1 MSRGKRPKWILN
13 IANERINIL
22 FNLAENEFFT
32 HPERSH
38 RYAELALKI
47 STKYN
52 LSIPAQWNRRYCK
65 NCHKFLFPGQNCSI
79 RLVNCTVNI
88 KCSEC
93 GHIMKIPYIK
103 EIKSKRRAKIELYI
117 KQKRNYE

>member
-38 RYAELALKI
+38 RYGH
-47 STKYN
+47 N
-52 LSIPAQWNRRYCK
+52 LGES
-65 NCHKFLFPGQNCSI
+65 CHKFLFPGQNCSI

-103 EIKSKRRAKIELYI
+103 EIKSKRRAKIESYI